1 LGWTREEDDV
11 GESEKDALVEAVG
24 EVPVVVRV
32 EIGVAEM
39 RAREWAAIGRGD
51 VIALGRK
58 IGEPVTLRVGG
69 VTVARGELVDLDG
82 EVGVRVL
89 GRTDDR

>member
-1 LGWTREEDDV
+1 M
-11 GESEKDALVEAVG
+11 SETDKDALVDAVG

-39 RAREWAAIGRGD
+39 RAREWAALGPGD
-51 VIALGRK
+51 VVALGRK
-58 IGEPVTLRVGG
+58 IGEGVTLRVAG

-82 EVGVRVL
+82 EVGVRIL
-89 GRTDDR
+89 GRAEER